1 MIIQRHKEYHVIL
14 KAERISCD
22 PVFSPLISEIPEDCQ
37 DLVKEVNFQE
47 RFKDKARLFLK
58 IKKSLLSIYKK
69 SNISK
74 ITLKLNWLI
83 FSPKHIAIAQN
94 SEKYIRIF
102 VSRIRVFI
110 RLFINQLNIQ
120 RCAQV

>member
-1 MIIQRHKEYHVIL
+1 MSCIRNTDI
-14 KAERISCD
+14 KAQRISCD

-58 IKKSLLSIYKK
+58 IKKSLLSIFKK

-83 FSPKHIAIAQN
+83 FSPKHIAIAEN
-94 SEKYIRIF
+94 GEKYIKIF
-102 VSRIRVFI
+102 VSRILVYSTI
-110 RLFINQLNIQ
+110 Y
-120 RCAQV
+120 